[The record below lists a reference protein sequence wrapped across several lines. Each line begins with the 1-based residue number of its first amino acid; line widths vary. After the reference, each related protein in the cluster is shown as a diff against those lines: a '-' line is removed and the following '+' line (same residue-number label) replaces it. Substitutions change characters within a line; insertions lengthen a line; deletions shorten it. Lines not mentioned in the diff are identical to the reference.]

1 MTTEPLP
8 RPTTSPGTRPAT
20 GPGSAAARVAAPHAG
35 AAPVR
40 RRVLAQ
46 TAFEA
51 RAILRNGEQL
61 LVTVVVPV
69 LALVGL
75 VRVDALDIDTGG
87 LSRIDFFTPGVLAL
101 AVMTSSFT
109 SQAIASAFDRRN
121 GVLRLLSTT
130 PLGRRG
136 LLAGKVL
143 GVLVVE
149 VVQVL
154 VIGLTAVLLGWRP
167 DPAGVALAL
176 VTVVLGTAAFT
187 SLALLVAGT
196 LRAEAVL
203 AVANLALLLLA
214 VAGGVIVPADR
225 LPGALQHV
233 AVLLPSGALG
243 EAMRGALQLGVL
255 PAWSV
260 VVLVGWAAALGWG
273 AARLFRWH

>member
-1 MTTEPLP
+1 MTT
-8 RPTTSPGTRPAT
+8 GADRPAVGT
-20 GPGSAAARVAAPHAG
+20 HAG
-35 AAPVR
+35 AAPTAR
-40 RRVLAQ
+40 RIAAQ

-69 LALVGL
+69 LALIAL
-75 VRVDALDIDTGG
+75 VQVESLDVDTGG
-87 LSRIDFFTPGVLAL
+87 LRRIDFFAPGVLAL

-130 PLGRRG
+130 PLGRGG
-136 LLAGKVL
+136 LIAGKVL

-154 VIGLTAVLLGWRP
+154 VIGLTAVALGWRP
-167 DPAGVALAL
+167 DAAGVGLAL
-176 VTVVLGTAAFT
+176 LAVALGTAAFT

-214 VAGGVIVPADR
+214 LAGGVVVPADR

-243 EAMRGALQLGVL
+243 EAMRGAFQHGAM

-260 VVLVGWAAALGWG
+260 VVLVGWTAALGWG
-273 AARLFRWH
+273 ATRLFRWH

>member
-1 MTTEPLP
+1 MTSDPM
-8 RPTTSPGTRPAT
+8 PAT
-20 GPGSAAARVAAPHAG
+20 TPDAATG
-35 AAPVR
+35 AAPAT

-46 TAFEA
+46 TAFET

-69 LALVGL
+69 MVLVGL
-75 VRVDALDIDTGG
+75 TRATFVSIDTGG
-87 LSRIDFFTPGVLAL
+87 ATRIDFLAPGVLAL

-130 PLGRRG
+130 PLGRGG

-143 GVLVVE
+143 GVLAVGA
-149 VVQVL
+149 VQV
-154 VIGLTAVLLGWRP
+154 VVVSAVALALGWQP
-167 DPAGVALAL
+167 DPAGIVPALLAL
-176 VTVVLGTAAFT
+176 VLGAAAFT

-203 AVANLALLLLA
+203 ALANLVLLVLALG
-214 VAGGVIVPADR
+214 GGVVFPPEQ
-225 LPGALQHV
+225 LPGPLRHV
-233 AVLLPSGALG
+233 ALLLPSGALG
-243 EAMRGALQLGVL
+243 EAMRGALLHGQV

-260 VVLVGWAAALGWG
+260 VVLLGWTAALGWG
-273 AARLFRWH
+273 AGRLFRWH

>member
-1 MTTEPLP
+1 MTTN
-8 RPTTSPGTRPAT
+8 
-20 GPGSAAARVAAPHAG
+20 HAG
-35 AAPVR
+35 AAAPR
-40 RRVLAQ
+40 ARVLAQ

-75 VRVDALDIDTGG
+75 VNVDALDVDTRGM
-87 LSRIDFFTPGVLAL
+87 SRIDFFTPGVLAL

-130 PLGRRG
+130 PLGRGG

-154 VIGLTAVLLGWRP
+154 VIGLTAVALGWRP
-167 DPAGVALAL
+167 AGAGVALSL
-176 VTVVLGTAAFT
+176 VAVLLGTAAFT

-214 VAGGVIVPADR
+214 FAGGVIVPADR
-225 LPGALQHV
+225 LPGALQHL

-243 EAMRGALQLGVL
+243 EAMRGALQIGTL

-260 VVLVGWAAALGWG
+260 VVLVGWTAALGWG

>member
-1 MTTEPLP
+1 M
-8 RPTTSPGTRPAT
+8 
-20 GPGSAAARVAAPHAG
+20 SANHAG
-35 AAPVR
+35 AAPAW

-46 TAFEA
+46 TDFEA

-61 LVTVVVPV
+61 LVTIIVPV
-69 LALVGL
+69 LVLIGL
-75 VRVDALDIDTGG
+75 TRVDVLDIDTDGM
-87 LSRIDFFTPGVLAL
+87 SPIDFFTPGVLAL

-130 PLGRRG
+130 PLGRGG
-136 LLAGKVL
+136 LLAGKVA
-143 GVLVVE
+143 GVLVVGT
-149 VVQVL
+149 VQVL

-167 DPAGVALAL
+167 DAVGVLLAIVAML
-176 VTVVLGTAAFT
+176 LGASAFT

-214 VAGGVIVPADR
+214 LVGGVIVPASR
-225 LPGALQHV
+225 LPGPLEHIAL
-233 AVLLPSGALG
+233 LLPSGALG
-243 EAMRGALQLGVL
+243 EAMRQAFQHGAL

-260 VVLVGWAAALGWG
+260 VVLVGWTAALGWG